1 MSYQLRVNGH
11 PRELFDNPEDAIA
24 RVRYWLR
31 VEPDCEP
38 ELRDAETGQAIGPGA
53 TIDRGRKWRTRSGFS
68 GRTLSSGAVAS
79 AMMRSSSSSVI
90 RLGSTETCALT
101 LIRRGLPSSRSS
113 NAMSGGR

>member
-53 TIDRGRKWRTRSGFS
+53 TIELREEMANRIGF
-68 GRTLSSGAVAS
+68 
-79 AMMRSSSSSVI
+79 
-90 RLGSTETCALT
+90 
-101 LIRRGLPSSRSS
+101 
-113 NAMSGGR
+113 